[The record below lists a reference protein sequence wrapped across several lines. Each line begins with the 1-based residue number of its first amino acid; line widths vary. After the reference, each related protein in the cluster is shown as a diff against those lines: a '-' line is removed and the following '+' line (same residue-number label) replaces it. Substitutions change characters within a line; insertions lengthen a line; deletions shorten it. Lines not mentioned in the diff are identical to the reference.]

1 MASRRREDKLSRKN
15 ARRSHKKRRWPI
27 AVVVLGLGV
36 VLVWLAPVIVA
47 HTALKQ
53 KIVSAALSDFEGSVS
68 IGAASLGWL
77 SPVSARDIAAFDGEG
92 EPLAKVKSLRSEKS
106 LLGLL
111 SDKNRLGVF
120 HIDQP
125 SVHLALREDGSNW
138 EDALASY
145 TNRESEGSLEEFQL
159 QIVGGAVEV
168 RNDALGGQW
177 RVEDLNAE
185 MSFLKDSPE
194 PIRARVTAN
203 IAANDTAPGKV
214 SADLLWKTSE
224 SSEQSS
230 GAGQVAV
237 RVESL
242 QLKPLATA
250 ARRWIGDLDL
260 QGTLTCDTFYQW
272 DEKDER
278 KRIQID
284 RLQGQNIVARASGW
298 PGEDRLQTARLN
310 CRGQFEANASR
321 WRVSGLTLD
330 TDFGNLQANGS
341 VPADSVASGR
351 IWSDMLS
358 VLQKEEVQVTGEV
371 DAARLARMLP
381 STLNIRSDTQIE
393 SGKLELSLASQ
404 SAETP
409 NFTATLKAKDLS
421 ALASDRRIVWE
432 PVVLTADFRQT
443 KDGPVIDQLMCSS
456 NFLNIRGKGTLAQG
470 SATVDGHLGKMVA
483 DVGQLID
490 LGQLQLAGRLN
501 GEVEWRCD
509 DNQQFAADGRI
520 TLAEFELAAADR
532 PSWEERQLIVDV
544 AATAVAAE
552 GEISKVKT
560 ASLTLQSGSDRFL
573 AELTR
578 PVEKPSKQTA
588 WPIRLAAGGQLATWL
603 PRLQPLFT
611 LTDWRVEGAVNVDAT
626 ATLAADKIEADSL
639 NVRVD
644 QLHAKSD
651 TWAIDE
657 PRIQI
662 ETKGTWDQSKG
673 QLVAND
679 TTMTSSTVAF
689 RADQLI
695 LGFPNKAPAIDGAL
709 VYRADLERISR
720 LLSQPGQ
727 PANQQLTGSATGTV
741 RASHQGSA
749 TQLEW
754 SADVKD
760 LVYVTR
766 NPKTAAYGAMPV
778 SSTADW
784 QEVWREPTLKL
795 AATSTYDRNHDRLT
809 VGSFTGTSDTLQVS
823 AKGSI
828 DSLCTERDADLSG
841 QIDYDLV
848 NVTKKL
854 GDYLGPH
861 VKLVGRDKAEFKLKG
876 PLVRPGA
883 PSAGETVSRAPLSD
897 DTTPRPLV
905 SPQLTASANF
915 GWQAANIHGLH
926 VGEGELVASLT
937 GGFVHFEPLDVSAS
951 EGRFKLSP
959 WIDLNSASAPLYIKK
974 GPLVENVRI
983 SPEMC
988 NTWLKYVAPLLAEA
1002 TRAEG
1007 TFSTSLDGAEVPLTD
1022 PRRSEVHG
1030 ELELHAAQIGPGPLA
1045 KRYLSIAE
1053 QVKAVVDG
1061 RPPSGRLLNSQLN
1074 ISQQKIRFD
1083 VKDGRVYHQNF
1094 TVTVGDVVIRTSG
1107 SVGFDQSLALLTEV
1121 PIRDNWVADKA
1132 YLQTLKGTTLKIP
1145 VRGTMSKPDID
1156 SRALRDIGR
1165 SMIGGAAGRLLEEGL
1180 NRGLERLIS
1189 PPQ

>member
-1 MASRRREDKLSRKN
+1 
-15 ARRSHKKRRWPI
+15 
-27 AVVVLGLGV
+27 
-36 VLVWLAPVIVA
+36 
-47 HTALKQ
+47 
-53 KIVSAALSDFEGSVS
+53 
-68 IGAASLGWL
+68 
-77 SPVSARDIAAFDGEG
+77 
-92 EPLAKVKSLRSEKS
+92 
-106 LLGLL
+106 LL
-111 SDKNRLGVF
+111 SDKNRPGVF
-120 HIDQP
+120 HIEQP
-125 SVHLALREDGSNW
+125 SVQLALREDGNNW

-145 TNRESEGSLEEFQL
+145 MDRESDGSLEEFEL
-159 QIVGGAVEV
+159 QIVGGVVEV

-177 RVEDLNAE
+177 RVEDLNAD
-185 MSFLKDSPE
+185 MTFSDDSPE
-194 PIRARVTAN
+194 QILARVTAN
-203 IAANDTAPGKV
+203 VAANGAAPGKV
-214 SADLLWKTSE
+214 SADLLWNTSE

-230 GAGQVAV
+230 GEGQLAV
-237 RVESL
+237 RIESL
-242 QLKPLATA
+242 QLEPLAKVA
-250 ARRWIGDLDL
+250 SRWIGDLEL
-260 QGTLTCDTFYQW
+260 QGALTCDTFYQW
-272 DEKDER
+272 DGAGER

-284 RLQGQNIVARASGW
+284 RLEGHDIVARASGW
-298 PGEDRLQTARLN
+298 PNEDRLQTARLN
-310 CRGQFEANASR
+310 CRGQFETDTSR

-330 TDFGNLQANGS
+330 ADFGSLRASGS
-341 VPADSVASGR
+341 VPADSVTSGR

-381 STLNIRSDTQIE
+381 STLNIRADTQIE
-393 SGKLELSLASQ
+393 SGKLELSLASK
-404 SAETP
+404 SVENP

-421 ALASDRRIVWE
+421 ALTNGRRIAWE

-456 NFLNIRGKGTLAQG
+456 NFLNIRGKGTFAQG
-470 SATVDGHLGKMVA
+470 SATVDGHLGKMA
-483 DVGQLID
+483 EDLGQLID
-490 LGQLQLAGRLN
+490 LGHLQLAGRLN

-520 TLAEFELAAADR
+520 TLAEFKLAAAGN

-544 AATAVAAE
+544 AATAVAE
-552 GEISKVKT
+552 GGEVSKVKT

-578 PVEKPSKQTA
+578 PIENPSKQTA
-588 WPIRLAAGGQLATWL
+588 WPIRLAAGGQLASWI

-611 LTDWRVEGAVNVDAT
+611 LADWKIEGAVNVDAT

-644 QLHAKSD
+644 QLHARSD

-657 PRIQI
+657 PRVQL

-673 QLVAND
+673 QLLAKD

-689 RADQLI
+689 RADQLV
-695 LGFPNKAPAIDGAL
+695 LQFSDKTPAIDGSL

-727 PANQQLTGSATGTV
+727 PANQQLSGSATGTV
-741 RASHQGSA
+741 RASHQGDA
-749 TQLEW
+749 TQVEW
-754 SADVKD
+754 AADVKD

-766 NPKTAAYGAMPV
+766 ETKTAAYGVMPV
-778 SSTADW
+778 SRTPDW

-795 AATSTYDRNHDRLT
+795 AATSRYDRDHDRLT
-809 VGSFTGTSDTLQVS
+809 VGSCTGTSDTLHVS
-823 AKGSI
+823 AKGTI
-828 DSLCTERDADLSG
+828 DSLSTERVADLSG
-841 QIDYDLV
+841 QIDYDLA

-854 GDYLGPH
+854 GDCLGPN
-861 VKLVGRDKAEFKLKG
+861 VQLAGRDKAEFKLKG

-883 PSAGETVSRAPLSD
+883 SSAAEAAPRASVPD
-897 DTTPRPLV
+897 GTTSRPLV

-926 VGEGELVASLT
+926 VGEGELVARLT
-937 GGFVHFEPLDVSAS
+937 GGFVQFEPLDVSAS

-959 WIDLNSASAPLYIKK
+959 WIDLNSASAPLYVKK

-988 NTWLKYVAPLLAEA
+988 NTWLKYVTPLLAEA

-1007 TFSTSLDGAEVPLTD
+1007 TFSTSLDGAEVPLAD

-1045 KRYLSIAE
+1045 QRYVSIAE
-1053 QVKAVVDG
+1053 QVKAAVEG
-1061 RPPSGRLLNSQLN
+1061 RLPSGGSQNSQLN
-1074 ISQQKIRFD
+1074 ISPQKIRFD

-1121 PIRDNWVADKA
+1121 PIRDNWVAGKP

-1165 SMIGGAAGRLLEEGL
+1165 NMIGGAAGRLLEEGL
-1180 NRGLERLIS
+1180 NRGLEGLLR
-1189 PPQ
+1189 PPR